1 MLDSINYKHL
11 RYFWVVA
18 REGSI
23 SKASERLNITP
34 QTISGQLTKLEER
47 INTPLFER
55 KGRGLVLTDT
65 GRVVMGYAE
74 NIFALGRELSDILR
88 GKPSIGPSEFII
100 SASSAIPK
108 TIVHKIIEPALNTER
123 EVSLTSLEG
132 PVDAILADLAV
143 HKIDMVLSDMPV
155 RGALSIKVDNHK
167 LGESGITFL
176 GTAKLA
182 KKYRNN
188 FPQSLHQAP
197 MLLPTEQNEVRR
209 LFDHF
214 TNSENIHPN
223 IRGQF
228 DDSALMKSFGKAGMG
243 IFFMPNIIAE
253 EVCKTFNVRVIGQ
266 TDKIKQ
272 EFYAI
277 SAQRKISHPA
287 VAAICNSEN
296 LWASN
301 MNGNG

>member
-23 SKASERLNITP
+23 IKASERLNITP
-34 QTISGQLTKLEER
+34 QTISGQLSILEER
-47 INTPLFER
+47 INSPLFER
-55 KGRGLVLTDT
+55 KGRGLQLTDT
-65 GRVVMGYAE
+65 GQVVMRYAD
-74 NIFALGRELSDILR
+74 NIFELGRELSDVLR
-88 GKPSIGPSEFII
+88 GTPAVGPSEFII
-100 SASSAIPK
+100 SSSSAIPK
-108 TIVHKIIEPALNTER
+108 TIVHRIIEPALNMEQ

-143 HKIDMVLSDMPV
+143 HKIDMVLSDTPV
-155 RGALSIKVDNHK
+155 RGALSIKVNNHK

-182 KKYRNN
+182 KRYKKN
-188 FPQSLHQAP
+188 FPQSLDQAP
-197 MLLPTEQNEVRR
+197 MLLPTEQNEIRR

-214 TNSENIHPN
+214 ASTLKIHP
-223 IRGQF
+223 IIKGQF
-228 DDSALMKSFGKAGMG
+228 DDSALMKSFGQAGMG
-243 IFFMPNIIAE
+243 VFFMPSIVAD
-253 EVCKTFNVRVIGQ
+253 EVCKTFNVKIIGQ

-272 EFYAI
+272 NFYAI

-287 VAAICNSEN
+287 VTAICDSAKQH
-296 LWASN
+296 LFV
-301 MNGNG
+301 

>member
-23 SKASERLNITP
+23 IQASERLNITP
-34 QTISGQLTKLEER
+34 QTISGQLSKLEER

-55 KGRGLVLTDT
+55 KGRGLQLTDA
-65 GRVVMGYAE
+65 GRVVMRYAD
-74 NIFALGRELSDILR
+74 NIFELGSELSDILR
-88 GKPSIGPSEFII
+88 GEPTIGPSEFII

-108 TIVHKIIEPALNTER
+108 TIVHKIIEPALNIDR

-143 HKIDMVLSDMPV
+143 HKIDMVLSDTPV

-176 GTAKLA
+176 GTPKLA
-182 KKYRNN
+182 KKYRKN
-188 FPQSLHQAP
+188 FPQSLHHAP

-214 TNSENIHPN
+214 ASSEKIHPTV
-223 IRGQF
+223 RGQF

-243 IFFMPNIIAE
+243 IFFMPSIIAE
-253 EVCKTFNVRVIGQ
+253 EVCKTFNVSIIGK

-287 VAAICNSEN
+287 VAAICNSAKQGLFE
-296 LWASN
+296 
-301 MNGNG
+301 